1 MFDFVHGNEYV
12 LFGNQSTANYL
23 MNFRVH
29 FALKTCVNV
38 VFSKRGGG
46 GGFLPGNR
54 LNLKLRLRRIKG
66 LRATTTLS
74 PTLNLKN
81 FSCFCGTIIDGCL
94 K

>member
-38 VFSKRGGG
+38 VFSKRGGRG
-46 GGFLPGNR
+46 GGGGSGSYR
-54 LNLKLRLRRIKG
+54 
-66 LRATTTLS
+66 
-74 PTLNLKN
+74 
-81 FSCFCGTIIDGCL
+81 GTGYI
-94 K
+94 